1 MGLEGA
7 FAIQAALA
15 QVTELR
21 KNCGDFRSG
30 NGLWDSY
37 GGMGTSWSDVVTTY
51 LFA

>member
-1 MGLEGA
+1 MCVKWDYSDGL
-7 FAIQAALA
+7 LA